1 MTDLHTHILP
11 GMDDGAESVEEAIT
25 LLRAQVQQGVDTV
38 ALTPHYY
45 RDKETVPEFL
55 ARREAAC
62 SQLQEAMGDE
72 EYPKIILGAE
82 VAWSSRMTEWSDLEA
97 LCYENTRT
105 LLVELPVTPWQSDL
119 FRQLYSLE
127 GRLGIIPMIAHVER
141 YFHFQ
146 KKKDMER
153 LLELG
158 YPMQVSAAA
167 LFHIFDRKRAVELLE
182 QYDGILISDCHN
194 TMLRCPNMGDAL
206 QLIEKKKGQRLAR
219 QIAELTDDILMD

>member
-11 GMDDGAESVEEAIT
+11 GMDDGAESLEDALL
-25 LLRAQVQQGVDTV
+25 LLRAQMQQGVNTV

-45 RDKETVPEFL
+45 RDKETAQEFL
-55 ARREAAC
+55 ARRETAWN
-62 SQLQEAMGDE
+62 QLREAMVGE

-82 VAWSSRMTEWSDLEA
+82 VAWSARMTEWPDLES

-105 LLVELPVTPWQSDL
+105 LLVELPVTPWHGDL

-127 GRLGIIPMIAHVER
+127 GRRGIVPMIAHVER

-153 LLELG
+153 LMELG
-158 YPMQVSAAA
+158 YPVQVSAAA
-167 LFHIFDRKRAVELLE
+167 LFHLFDRKRAMELLE
-182 QYDGILISDCHN
+182 HYDGILISDCHN
-194 TMLRCPNMGDAL
+194 TMLRCPNIGDAV
-206 QLIEKKKGQRLAR
+206 QLIEKKKGRHLAR
-219 QIAELTDDILMD
+219 QIAELTDDVLVD